1 MIASRMNSV
10 PALEDSAM
18 GVAADSE
25 ASDAE
30 RPAPE
35 KPRRRAGKSSYA
47 ETFLSPMVVQR
58 RTAVYVSEQVRD
70 AISTIVRHLGPSGEL
85 SVSGYVENV
94 LRHLLHLPRRRKDSS
109 SEASP
114 AVTLPAADS
123 SDGQLIE
130 RKVYTS
136 CQRVPESDMAAK
148 TASNASAGDNFE
160 DGNSPRGG
168 SVVETW
174 SAESFRGISQWN
186 DEGFALNE
194 NQESLSD
201 TERIRQE
208 VQQALSRIPN
218 EEDSFADELEP
229 TDEEKYGPSPDHA
242 GSFF

>member
-1 MIASRMNSV
+1 MRDI
-10 PALEDSAM
+10 LF
-18 GVAADSE
+18 
-25 ASDAE
+25 
-30 RPAPE
+30 
-35 KPRRRAGKSSYA
+35 
-47 ETFLSPMVVQR
+47 TFLGLG
-58 RTAVYVSEQVRD
+58 TAYLYLDKFLFRG
-70 AISTIVRHLGPSGEL
+70 HLGSL
-85 SVSGYVENV
+85 FVEGW
-94 LRHLLHLPRRRKDSS
+94 RHLLHLPRRRKGSS

-114 AVTLPAADS
+114 PVTLPAADS

-208 VQQALSRIPN
+208 VQQALMAN
-218 EEDSFADELEP
+218 MQVV
-229 TDEEKYGPSPDHA
+229 TKKYGPSPDHA

>member
-1 MIASRMNSV
+1 MRAIRPRHGISCYR
-10 PALEDSAM
+10 AM
-18 GVAADSE
+18 KDILF
-25 ASDAE
+25 
-30 RPAPE
+30 
-35 KPRRRAGKSSYA
+35 
-47 ETFLSPMVVQR
+47 TFLGLG
-58 RTAVYVSEQVRD
+58 TAYLYLDKFLFRG
-70 AISTIVRHLGPSGEL
+70 HLGSL
-85 SVSGYVENV
+85 FVEGWQ
-94 LRHLLHLPRRRKDSS
+94 HLLRLPRRRKGSS

-114 AVTLPAADS
+114 AVTLPSADS

-136 CQRVPESDMAAK
+136 CQRVPEGDMAAK
-148 TASNASAGDNFE
+148 TASNASAGDNFD

-208 VQQALSRIPN
+208 VQQALSRIPD
-218 EEDSFADELEP
+218 EEDSFAEELEP
-229 TDEEKYGPSPDHA
+229 TDEEKYGPSPGHA

>member
-1 MIASRMNSV
+1 MRDI
-10 PALEDSAM
+10 LF
-18 GVAADSE
+18 
-25 ASDAE
+25 
-30 RPAPE
+30 
-35 KPRRRAGKSSYA
+35 
-47 ETFLSPMVVQR
+47 TFLGLG
-58 RTAVYVSEQVRD
+58 TAYLYLDKFLFRG
-70 AISTIVRHLGPSGEL
+70 HLGSL
-85 SVSGYVENV
+85 FVEGW
-94 LRHLLHLPRRRKDSS
+94 RHLLHLPRRRKDSS

-218 EEDSFADELEP
+218 EEDSFAEELEP
-229 TDEEKYGPSPDHA
+229 TDEEKYGPSPGHA